1 MPTTSERRPG
11 VSEETLGFAGL
22 AAWLRWLEE
31 NHASSPGLW
40 VKLAKKGTAAL
51 AYPEAVEGALVWGWI
66 DGQKQALDARFWL
79 QRFTPRRPQSPW
91 SKINRDKA
99 QALAAGRMAAPGLA
113 EVERAMRD
121 GRWDAAYDSARTAQ
135 VPDDLARALAAAP
148 EAAAFFA
155 ALDGAN
161 RYAVLYRVQTAKT
174 PEARARRVAQLV
186 AMLARRE
193 RSTSGRRAA
202 GEGKGRHDGG
212 ADERLLKSTGQR
224 AALAL
229 PCAADAVFRR
239 LVHMMPCVR
248 IFPTESPSTF
258 TRALMAAMTRVSGVT
273 SCAPWPGAS
282 TTATFQKATGT
293 ATP

>member
-11 VSEETLGFAGL
+11 VSEETLGFADL

-99 QALAAGRMAAPGLA
+99 QALLAAGRMAAPGLA
-113 EVERAMRD
+113 EVERAKRD

-135 VPDDLARALAAAP
+135 VPDDLASALAAAP
-148 EAAAFFA
+148 ESAAFFA

-174 PEARARRVAQLV
+174 PETRARRVAQLV

-193 RSTSGRRAA
+193 KIHERAA
-202 GEGKGRHDGG
+202 GGGRGKGS
-212 ADERLLKSTGQR
+212 A
-224 AALAL
+224 
-229 PCAADAVFRR
+229 
-239 LVHMMPCVR
+239 
-248 IFPTESPSTF
+248 
-258 TRALMAAMTRVSGVT
+258 
-273 SCAPWPGAS
+273 
-282 TTATFQKATGT
+282 
-293 ATP
+293 